1 MNKGIQ
7 GVGGSV
13 EAEMMKTL
21 MKKQLVVLINLANH
35 KVLSLLFFEAIEIF
49 FYIDFSTFANKM
61 TM

>member
-1 MNKGIQ
+1 MNRGIQ
-7 GVGGSV
+7 GAGGSV
-13 EAEMMKTL
+13 EAKMMKTV
-21 MKKQLVVLINLANH
+21 MKKQQFLDCFANH